1 MPPSVAVIQA
11 RVGST
16 RLPGKVMYP
25 LDGRHVLDHVIERA
39 SSADLVEETI
49 VATSTEKPDDVIERY
64 ASEFGADVIRGS
76 ESDVL
81 GRFERTVQK
90 HDPDIIL
97 RITGDCPLISP
108 AFIDTAVERI
118 RTENVDYVSAGLERT
133 FPRGVT
139 CEAFTVES
147 FERMST
153 KANEPHHREHV
164 TPYYREHPAEFD
176 LYNLESTEIYREKH
190 LQNRTDLRLTL
201 DEPADY
207 QLFERL
213 YREIDHQGLLAL
225 RDVIKYIDERGLE
238 TLNQDVEQKS
248 V

>member
-1 MPPSVAVIQA
+1 MHQTAAIIQA
-11 RVGST
+11 RIGST

-25 LDGRHVLDHVIERA
+25 LDGCHVLNHVVDRV
-39 SSADLVEETI
+39 SSADYVKETI

-64 ASEFGADVIRGS
+64 APVFGADVIRGS

-81 GRFERTVQK
+81 GRFEHAVTK
-90 HDPDIIL
+90 HNPDIVL

-108 AFIDTAVERI
+108 TFIDTAVERI
-118 RTENVDYVSAGLERT
+118 RTKDVDYVCAGLERT

-139 CEAFTVES
+139 CEAFTTES
-147 FERMST
+147 FERMSRR
-153 KANEPHHREHV
+153 ANEPHHREHV
-164 TPYYREHPAEFD
+164 TPYYREHPDEFD
-176 LYNLESTEIYREKH
+176 LYNLDSNELFQEAQ

-207 QLFERL
+207 QLLEKI
-213 YREIDHQGLLAL
+213 YREIDHQDLLTV
-225 RDVIKYIDERGLE
+225 RDVIKYIDEYALE
-238 TLNQDVEQKS
+238 TINQHVEQKL